1 MAALGIKKALAL
13 GETTLLNDGHVTGT
27 GTLDFYIPVQR
38 SLKRP
43 WSWKDRLV
51 VLIVDDGTGVPE

>member
-27 GTLDFYIPVQR
+27 GTLDFYIPVHSNAR
-38 SLKRP
+38 GAGRTDS
-43 WSWKDRLV
+43 SC
-51 VLIVDDGTGVPE
+51 